1 MSDIVFA
8 ELAKPHRRVFYN
20 RKWLRLEAL
29 DVDVILPTNDTLAI
43 RRRSVYPIGILVLHI
58 DLRTCILFRVD
69 RPPVLISL
77 RVGLELLRSRLTLG
91 LAIAGGSVYVLQYG
105 KYKANYKTSLA
116 GVL

>member
-29 DVDVILPTNDTLAI
+29 DVDFILPTNVHTLAI

-58 DLRTCILFRVD
+58 DLRACILFRAD

-77 RVGLELLRSRLTLG
+77 RVALELLRSRLTLG
-91 LAIAGGSVYVLQYG
+91 LAIASGSVYIIQYG
-105 KYKANYKTSLA
+105 KYKNYKTSLA
-116 GVL
+116 SVL